1 MGSDAV
7 IQNYRVANEKWKS
20 LSSCGHKNCDDQ
32 LDIKGQGIL
41 GGLRNEKS
49 AAESCCLIWYWWPIA
64 AAEEVLLGSLVRHRP
79 PALSLL
85 SPSRKWRECRR
96 RRRDEEEPAK
106 RDQSRLCSATTT
118 TAAAAAEAG
127 VVVAKAHVT
136 FIRPRCPSSGSRA
149 EKKAQVFLNVMYHH
163 ILRREEKSM
172 ELFTQLHFDTD
183 SEHLAVIFHL
193 ASQHTKT

>member
-41 GGLRNEKS
+41 GGLRSEKS
-49 AAESCCLIWYWWPIA
+49 AVESCCLIWYWWPIA

-85 SPSRKWRECRR
+85 SPSRKWIECRR

-106 RDQSRLCSATTT
+106 RDQSRLLPPLLCNYYYYC
-118 TAAAAAEAG
+118 G
-127 VVVAKAHVT
+127 GGCGG
-136 FIRPRCPSSGSRA
+136 RSSGS
-149 EKKAQVFLNVMYHH
+149 
-163 ILRREEKSM
+163 KSPRD
-172 ELFTQLHFDTD
+172 LH
-183 SEHLAVIFHL
+183 
-193 ASQHTKT
+193 KTPLPV

>member
-1 MGSDAV
+1 MKKSRQNAIKVGS
-7 IQNYRVANEKWKS
+7 
-20 LSSCGHKNCDDQ
+20 
-32 LDIKGQGIL
+32 
-41 GGLRNEKS
+41 
-49 AAESCCLIWYWWPIA
+49 CL
-64 AAEEVLLGSLVRHRP
+64 
-79 PALSLL
+79 
-85 SPSRKWRECRR
+85 
-96 RRRDEEEPAK
+96 
-106 RDQSRLCSATTT
+106 LCSATTT